1 MKTIKPPILLYMI
14 SGFLFFL
21 SIVIDNEYLTLLSK
35 PIVSTSIF
43 FYYLQESHKKVNFWF
58 SAVLLLLFVS
68 GIFNLF
74 EDEFAL
80 QYVILINLIVY
91 CILLGF
97 VIRSLFEINIKM
109 LDNVSLTYII
119 LMLLFLSCLLYM
131 CLFLVFDSSSVLY
144 LYIIVY
150 SLVLLILGLSNTV
163 LYVLK
168 NNEENVS
175 LMMATFCFIICD
187 LFYVIY
193 YYYYDFVFFRYISVL
208 CNIISFHFLVKYF
221 LLRNKSTGFNKTI
234 G

>member
-1 MKTIKPPILLYMI
+1 MKVIKPSLLLYMI

-21 SIVIDNEYLTLLSK
+21 SIIIDNEYLTLLSK
-35 PIVSTSIF
+35 PVISTSIF
-43 FYYLQESHKKVNFWF
+43 FYYIQESHKKLSFWF
-58 SAVLLLLFVS
+58 SSVLLLLFLS

-74 EDEFAL
+74 EDEFTL
-80 QYVILINLIVY
+80 QYVILINLTVY

-97 VIRSLFEINIKM
+97 VVKSLFEINIKT

-150 SLVLLILGLSNTV
+150 SSVLLILGLLNTV
-163 LYVLK
+163 LYILK
-168 NNEENVS
+168 NNEENFS
-175 LMMATFCFIICD
+175 LMIAISCFIFCD

-193 YYYYDFVFFRYISVL
+193 YYYCVFVIFRYVSVL
-208 CNIISFHFLVKYF
+208 CNIISFYFLVKYF
-221 LLRNKSTGFNKTI
+221 LLSNKNREF
-234 G
+234 